1 MIKKIFLTGLVIF
14 LFVQCAK
21 ERNPF
26 LISNKAVGDLTIGM
40 KIKQVDSIFAMDS
53 IVRLSPRQNQS
64 SSFGELEIYEKSGKK
79 LLLISPENNYD
90 PDALIENFQFF
101 DDRYKTVKGLNI
113 NSTFKDIKENYEI
126 ANIETTLST
135 VLIILKDS
143 DLFINIDKKELSENF
158 RYNPNLVIDVT
169 NIPNEAKIKYFMLS
183 WKIDDLEEIEV
194 MIAPGSRLIGRKHD
208 FFFKIAYE
216 ELNLLENEESE

>member
-1 MIKKIFLTGLVIF
+1 MIKKIFFTGLVVF

-21 ERNPF
+21 EKDSF
-26 LISNKAVGDLTIGM
+26 LISNNAVGNLTIGM

-79 LLLISPENNYD
+79 LLLISPRNNYD
-90 PDALIENFQFF
+90 PDALIENFKFF

-126 ANIETTLST
+126 ANIETTFST
-135 VLIILKDS
+135 VLIFLKDS
-143 DLFINIDKKELSENF
+143 DLFINIDKKELPENF

-183 WKIDDLEEIEV
+183 WKIDDLEEKE
-194 MIAPGSRLIGRKHD
+194 
-208 FFFKIAYE
+208 
-216 ELNLLENEESE
+216 

>member
-14 LFVQCAK
+14 LFVQCTK

-26 LISNKAVGDLTIGM
+26 LISNKAVGNLTIGM

-135 VLIILKDS
+135 VLIFLKDS
-143 DLFINIDKKELSENF
+143 DLFINIDKKELPENF

-183 WKIDDLEEIEV
+183 WKIDDLEEIE
-194 MIAPGSRLIGRKHD
+194 
-208 FFFKIAYE
+208 
-216 ELNLLENEESE
+216 

>member
-135 VLIILKDS
+135 VLIFLKDS
-143 DLFINIDKKELSENF
+143 DLFINIDKKELPENF

-183 WKIDDLEEIEV
+183 WKIDDLEEIE
-194 MIAPGSRLIGRKHD
+194 
-208 FFFKIAYE
+208 
-216 ELNLLENEESE
+216 

>member
-1 MIKKIFLTGLVIF
+1 MIKKIFFTGLMVF

-21 ERNPF
+21 EKDPF
-26 LISNKAVGDLTIGM
+26 LISNKAVGNLTIGM

-135 VLIILKDS
+135 VLIFLKDS
-143 DLFINIDKKELSENF
+143 DLFINIDKKELPENF

-169 NIPNEAKIKYFMLS
+169 NIPNEAKIKYFMLA
-183 WKIDDLEEIEV
+183 WKIDDPEEKE
-194 MIAPGSRLIGRKHD
+194 
-208 FFFKIAYE
+208 
-216 ELNLLENEESE
+216 

>member
-64 SSFGELEIYEKSGKK
+64 SPFGELEIYEKSGKK

-135 VLIILKDS
+135 VLIFLKDS
-143 DLFINIDKKELSENF
+143 DLFINIDKKELPENF

-183 WKIDDLEEIEV
+183 WKIDDLEEKE
-194 MIAPGSRLIGRKHD
+194 
-208 FFFKIAYE
+208 
-216 ELNLLENEESE
+216 